1 MQCYNTLGFPIYDRL
16 ALNMYPIVYDR
27 LAISK
32 NSINNSD
39 DNICIEDYIKALNK
53 LRKVIFS
60 IEKDKLFKDYQQYD
74 ILDAYL
80 WRMGKLDGGNYSL
93 LLDRNDYQ
101 RFIKNLGLNNSTKD
115 SQNDE
120 ASTSSKENSFHT
132 FNEIVRIKTSEL

>member
-1 MQCYNTLGFPIYDRL
+1 MQCYNTLGFPI
-16 ALNMYPIVYDR
+16 YDR

-120 ASTSSKENSFHT
+120 ASTS
-132 FNEIVRIKTSEL
+132 